1 MLIFVFTLI
10 CACLC
15 FFILILLIFLYFKCY
30 KIIQYYYE
38 EVHKK
43 QLEYI
48 DELNNSLSVHQE
60 LIKVKDELINFF
72 QKEVEYKDQQLINLI
87 NEHVLSTIG
96 YMIDKLI
103 VYKMTNEQEPFSYL
117 YNKLYFFGVNKDIL
131 DDNDKLIDFMNKCF
145 NREVVVEEGIKP
157 FDYKFIIK
165 E

>member
-1 MLIFVFTLI
+1 MLMFIFTLI

-15 FFILILLIFLYFKCY
+15 FFILMLLIFLYFKCY
-30 KIIQYYYE
+30 NIIKYYYE

-87 NEHVLSTIG
+87 NEYVLSTIG

-145 NREVVVEEGIKP
+145 NREIIVEEGVKP
-157 FDYKFIIK
+157 FAYKFIIK